1 MTELEKDMIHI
12 KTNELYFIVNAE
24 QIKTMYF
31 DKKAERVEIIYLD
44 NTKLECEEVWQ
55 VTINGAEL

>member
-1 MTELEKDMIHI
+1 MIHI
-12 KTNELYFIVNAE
+12 KTNELTIIVNAE

-44 NTKLECEEVWQ
+44 NTKLECEDVWK